1 LARGARRAKG
11 KRSYAISDRSGFKVP
26 YKSLKTTWDG
36 LRVEPEDWEPKHP
49 QLTPAKNVIDAT
61 ALFQPRPDN
70 DPENVDIFYGY
81 NYDPFIDPRERP
93 PVGIPGFSRI
103 GFVNIEG
110 SEDVT
115 GVAGTGAIGSF
126 SLGVVVTGA
135 AGTGATGTA
144 TPNIV
149 TELDVTGLTGTGALG
164 SAYANPDISGASG
177 TGATGTEA
185 LESDSTPSGVAG
197 TGAFNEE
204 GGITFT
210 AQNGA
215 QLSTAQQ
222 KFGTA
227 SLLLDGVDDNVVSD
241 QTYNFG
247 SNVFTVDM
255 WVRPTSGT
263 QDEIF
268 YDSRDSTSNNAIAL
282 RQASDN
288 LLVLRGNVTLF
299 NINNVFSAN
308 TWVHIAVARGNPFSN
323 TYSVYVNGTIEDST
337 TFGVTATAAD
347 IHIGSDFNDSN
358 NWAGYIDELR
368 ISDTDRYSGTS
379 FTVPSTSYDPDANTV
394 ALLHFDGVNGSTS
407 IVNSTGTSVFEADTN
422 PSGQAGTGS
431 IGTEVPES
439 ESTPSGVVGTG
450 AIEGFGIEGD
460 GVLQV
465 LVTGVAG
472 VGATGTTGSE
482 VAESEISETGLGG
495 TGNIGA
501 VNIQVDY
508 GWGEGTWSEDVWGE

>member
-1 LARGARRAKG
+1 MARGARRAKG

-126 SLGVVVTGA
+126 SLGVIVTGV
-135 AGTGATGTA
+135 AGTGEIGTA
-144 TPNIV
+144 TPNTV
-149 TELDVTGLTGTGALG
+149 TELDVTSVTGTGALG

-177 TGATGTEA
+177 TGATGTEVA
-185 LESDSTPSGVAG
+185 ESEITETSVSGTGAVGTSTPESEITETGVAG
-197 TGAFNEE
+197 TGA
-204 GGITFT
+204 
-210 AQNGA
+210 
-215 QLSTAQQ
+215 
-222 KFGTA
+222 
-227 SLLLDGVDDNVVSD
+227 V
-241 QTYNFG
+241 
-247 SNVFTVDM
+247 
-255 WVRPTSGT
+255 
-263 QDEIF
+263 
-268 YDSRDSTSNNAIAL
+268 
-282 RQASDN
+282 
-288 LLVLRGNVTLF
+288 
-299 NINNVFSAN
+299 
-308 TWVHIAVARGNPFSN
+308 
-323 TYSVYVNGTIEDST
+323 
-337 TFGVTATAAD
+337 
-347 IHIGSDFNDSN
+347 
-358 NWAGYIDELR
+358 
-368 ISDTDRYSGTS
+368 
-379 FTVPSTSYDPDANTV
+379 
-394 ALLHFDGVNGSTS
+394 
-407 IVNSTGTSVFEADTN
+407 
-422 PSGQAGTGS
+422 
-431 IGTEVPES
+431 GTEVPES
-439 ESTPSGVVGTG
+439 ESTPSGVAGTG

-472 VGATGTTGSE
+472 IGATGTTGSE